1 LNPDTNGNANCWIS
15 ARRSR
20 CATGRCGDQITSEAA
35 TAKWTKA
42 SRSPGRKIDPVAEKQ
57 SLGGGGR
64 YVVGDLPVT
73 NGTNRQR
80 ACGCSNVVLF
90 GLMHFSF
97 CILYASTRRRLHTQA
112 DAGGHTGI
120 ICNAVG
126 YRVFSDNQDGCRIA
140 SFRNVAGSTPVA
152 SSRCSRCIIFG
163 S

>member
-1 LNPDTNGNANCWIS
+1 MAMPTAGFPLAAADAPPA
-15 ARRSR
+15 A
-20 CATGRCGDQITSEAA
+20 AA
-35 TAKWTKA
+35 TRSPAKRQPPSWTKA